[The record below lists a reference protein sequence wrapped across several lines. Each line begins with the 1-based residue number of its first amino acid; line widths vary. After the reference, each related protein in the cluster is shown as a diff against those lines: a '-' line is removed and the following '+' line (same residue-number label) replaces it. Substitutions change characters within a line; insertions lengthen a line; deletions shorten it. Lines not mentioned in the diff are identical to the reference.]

1 MLHFRQRY
9 FLVACGLL
17 LTEVIIALYAHDQII
32 RPYGG
37 DLLATVFLYC
47 LVRSMVMARP
57 ARILMAVLLISY
69 LIEGLQYLDLLSW
82 LGWQHWQ
89 LARIVLGSH
98 FAWGDML
105 AYSLG
110 ALLVLAAENL
120 RRPASSAPVAAGQ
133 PAATA
138 ALQKQRSNHPASV

>member
-1 MLHFRQRY
+1 MLHFSKRY
-9 FLVACGLL
+9 FLVTCGLL
-17 LTEVIIALYAHDQII
+17 LTEILITCYAHDQII

-37 DLLATVFLYC
+37 DLLAPIFLYC
-47 LVRSMVMARP
+47 LVRSFVVTRP
-57 ARILMAVLLISY
+57 TRTLIAVLLISY

-82 LGWQHWQ
+82 LGWQHWR

-110 ALLVLAAENL
+110 ALLVLATEKL
-120 RRPASSAPVAAGQ
+120 RRPAGSVPAAAGQ

-138 ALQKQRSNHPASV
+138 ALHNQRSNYPASV